1 MMSHWAT
8 VVVSA
13 VAGGTAAAVA
23 GYVLFKHAAQGSPQ
37 RVDQVTM
44 NKSLARALYAEVWN
58 CPVTVSE
65 EELLAICGKYVSDKH
80 VLVDPSNPNPE
91 GGVAGYCLAVK
102 AFNNAFPQ
110 AIVSVDDAI
119 GEGSKVALQ
128 LTFKTMLQ
136 DRTVMWTA
144 TATVQFENFRAT
156 RTWVNSD
163 ALSALIQLGLLPD
176 VVTGNYPE
184 PFRRKVNNLT
194 TPSEQQKRKEEMVA
208 VLAGRNTTHP
218 EVVLTAQDWLDYYN
232 RVAKNNDMDPDAS
245 TWQVGDGA
253 QGNPHV
259 KKSLSGV
266 FRTDAQTGLDI
277 VA

>member
-1 MMSHWAT
+1 
-8 VVVSA
+8 
-13 VAGGTAAAVA
+13 
-23 GYVLFKHAAQGSPQ
+23 
-37 RVDQVTM
+37 
-44 NKSLARALYAEVWN
+44 
-58 CPVTVSE
+58 
-65 EELLAICGKYVSDKH
+65 
-80 VLVDPSNPNPE
+80 
-91 GGVAGYCLAVK
+91 
-102 AFNNAFPQ
+102 
-110 AIVSVDDAI
+110 
-119 GEGSKVALQ
+119 
-128 LTFKTMLQ
+128 MLQ

-163 ALSALIQLGLLPD
+163 ALSALIQLGARVGPTASVSFRSRGSLRC
-176 VVTGNYPE
+176 NYPE